1 MRMMDST
8 ASLTRPENDRS
19 ALSKLS
25 NGQSKRAQQPQAKAA
40 IKKPG
45 KPAAKKYTL
54 DDLEQLSVLGRGNF
68 GEVRLVRLKRSG
80 ELFALKQI

>member
-8 ASLTRPENDRS
+8 ASLKRPENDRS

-25 NGQSKRAQQPQAKAA
+25 NGQSKRAQQPQSRAG

-45 KPAAKKYTL
+45 KPAGKKYTL
-54 DDLEQLSVLGRGNF
+54 DDFELLSALGRGNF